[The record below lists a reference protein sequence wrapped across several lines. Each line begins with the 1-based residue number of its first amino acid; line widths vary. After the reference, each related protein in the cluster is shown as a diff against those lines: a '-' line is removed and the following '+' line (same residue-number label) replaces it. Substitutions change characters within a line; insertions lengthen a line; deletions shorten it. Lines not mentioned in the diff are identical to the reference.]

1 MYEELPAIL
10 ATDLDGTLI
19 PLENDQDNVRDLQM
33 LRRRL
38 QEHRVP
44 LVYVTG
50 RHLESVLEKKREHEL
65 PHPEWIVCDVGTTI
79 CERHDNDEF
88 KPLPAYMD
96 YQDTIVRDYPRD
108 RLQSEF
114 QSVTGLVLQ
123 EEVKQGPFKLSYY
136 VDQNVMAA
144 AEQVISERLQSDAIP
159 WTMIASIDPFNGD
172 GLIDLLPKD
181 VSKAHALQWWADQFG
196 IDLSKVVF
204 AGDSGNDYAA
214 FISGFRAILVNNT
227 DARIVQQVRE
237 EHQRRGLENHAYHA
251 NARATS
257 GVLEGCHAY
266 GVFPPAE

>member
-1 MYEELPAIL
+1 MYEEFPAIL

-33 LRRRL
+33 LRRKL

-50 RHLESVLEKKREHEL
+50 RHLESVLEKQREHQL
-65 PHPEWIVCDVGTTI
+65 PQPEWIVCDVGTTI
-79 CERHDNDEF
+79 CERSDDDTF
-88 KPLPAYMD
+88 KPLQAYMD
-96 YQDTIVRDYPRD
+96 YQDTIVQEYPRD
-108 RLQSEF
+108 RLQAEF
-114 QSVTGLVLQ
+114 QSIGDLVLQ

-136 VDQNVMAA
+136 VNQEAMPATERA
-144 AEQVISERLQSDAIP
+144 ISERLHADNVP

-172 GLIDLLPKD
+172 GLIDLLPRE
-181 VSKAHALQWWADQFG
+181 VSKAHALQWWADRFG

-237 EHQRRGLENHAYHA
+237 EHERRGLTSHAYHA

-266 GVFPPAE
+266 GVFPHPE